1 MAEALPPGKA
11 GERRLR
17 IDREDQLRA
26 ARRGWVAWYGH
37 PVREGTMTAY
47 EPLQVPAQDND
58 ALVYGFTPCE
68 GGVCAAEGM
77 LAAGISAGFRRNPDR
92 RDLALVVARKT
103 ATCAATFTQNRF
115 CAAPVQVS
123 RPRAAAGRARAV
135 VLNSGNA
142 NASTGE
148 QGVQVAEESARIVAQ
163 ALGCAPEEVLVA
175 STGVIGVP
183 LAIDCFVT
191 GVPSIV
197 AQLAHSAEGAH
208 NAAQAVMTTDTV
220 AKEAAYAGQV
230 SGRTVHVGGFVKGSG
245 MIQPNMA
252 TMLAVVSTDAPLT
265 ADAAH
270 AALLAAVKSSF
281 NKVTVDSDTSTND
294 SCFLF
299 ATGAAGGEPISEA
312 SLDFP
317 AVAAALKAVCQDLAR
332 KIAADGEGA
341 TKLVT
346 VDVLGA
352 ATPQDAETV
361 CRSICNSP
369 LVKTAIFGHDAN
381 WGRVAA
387 AAGKCGV
394 PFDQYSVDIDLL
406 GVPVC
411 RDGLTVPMDE
421 DDMLRRFQEPEVRV
435 AISLGMGE
443 CSCRMWTCDLTHDYV
458 TINGDYRT

>member
-1 MAEALPPGKA
+1 
-11 GERRLR
+11 
-17 IDREDQLRA
+17 
-26 ARRGWVAWYGH
+26 
-37 PVREGTMTAY
+37 MTAY

-58 ALVYGFTPCE
+58 ALAFGFTPCE

-77 LAAGISAGFRRNPDR
+77 LAAGISAGFRKNPNR
-92 RDLALVVARKT
+92 RDLALVAAEKT
-103 ATCAATFTQNRF
+103 VTCAATFTQNRF

-123 RPRAAAGRARAV
+123 RPRANAGRARAV

-142 NASTGE
+142 NASTGQ
-148 QGVQVAEESARIVAQ
+148 QGVQVAEQSARIVAQ
-163 ALGCAPEEVLVA
+163 TLGCSPEEVLVA

-191 GVPSIV
+191 GVPAI
-197 AQLAHSAEGAH
+197 AAALEHSPEGAH
-208 NAAQAVMTTDTV
+208 
-220 AKEAAYAGQV
+220 